1 MALTGTL
8 LADFSAFTK
17 EAATATAAVK
27 TMETGAD
34 TAAAKLS
41 KIGEGV
47 NIKSTISDPM
57 GTATTVATNFAE
69 SLGTVGVAA
78 VGLTGGVVALGTAL
92 FELGSHSADVI
103 ARFDDLADKTGMSVP
118 ALSRLSNAAH
128 VIGADLNQLTD
139 VVFKLEQRMGENSEA
154 FQRGLSAMGL
164 STEQLKAA
172 GPDKYLELVTAGLQ
186 RIADPSARAA
196 AGTEVLGKGYRD
208 VAHALNDLD
217 DGLRRTADI
226 EPWTAQQAKDA
237 EAFGFQVNALKEHV
251 SALGIALGADLIPAL
266 SLFVGWID
274 KLRVAYT
281 ALPDAVKAVISP
293 ANLVATAFRNGAAA
307 LEAFGLKATELPP
320 LETLIAQTTAAHDA
334 TVQQLAPHVRTASE
348 ALEAQKEVLKAHEDQ
363 VKKDAAALAEW
374 QKATDALN
382 ASTVGWQTTV
392 DSLSGSVVEAIK
404 FYLSAGVSQADL
416 AKAYGVTAQQ
426 VAAVKIALEDYARA
440 LTETA
445 DLEKAEADQRKVIEQ
460 AMLKATNDRI
470 LAEFQKQQA
479 AEASEAAFLKA
490 NLADAQA
497 QDAIQQGIQT
507 TTAAATES
515 ADVIG
520 TAYTTHFKAAKDS
533 FEQFQGVVVAGTA
546 EMIAGLT
553 SFHDSGAYV
562 QMQKDMRD
570 VQNARGGF
578 YIDTGFAPPPTQTRD
593 SGGPVVAGT
602 SYLIGGGK
610 APEIFTP
617 GASGFVTPGGGGGGG
632 ITQNIYITHPL
643 GTPDAI
649 ARAVGDAQVA
659 LLKGQGMRLPYGT

>member
-226 EPWTAQQAKDA
+226 EPLTAQQAKDA

-426 VAAVKIALEDYARA
+426 VAAVKIALEDYATA
-440 LTETA
+440 LTATA